1 MVVLPSEEGFVP
13 LLKRKE
19 DDGLLRREAND
30 PLTRPVPLLRRRVE
44 LVPLPG
50 LPSLPGSQSIS
61 EGPSVTSLDTFEFLW
76 PFSE

>member
-1 MVVLPSEEGFVP
+1 VVVLPSDEGFVP

-19 DDGLLRREAND
+19 DDELLRREAND
-30 PLTRPVPLLRRRVE
+30 PLARPVPLLRRVE

-50 LPSLPGSQSIS
+50 LPSSPGSQSIS
-61 EGPSVTSLDTFEFLW
+61 EGPSVTSLDAFEFLW